1 MDGRVKDLT
10 IVMVVAPY
18 DSLGWW
24 LAGVPRALVTTIN
37 PNEEVTAGAQRALSS
52 ALPCLPRQSTLNMT
66 RSLATATRVNQF

>member
-37 PNEEVTAGAQRALSS
+37 PNEEVTAGSQRALSGPVS
-52 ALPCLPRQSTLNMT
+52 CPAQTINTQYDTLS
-66 RSLATATRVNQF
+66 RYSHKG